1 MIQFKHI
8 GLLTFFMLIGE
19 FVFSQDEDMKN
30 NVVQQRIEFISEQL
44 ESESIDLTNVV
55 EQLNYLYDH
64 PLNLN
69 SATFEELQDIGLLSD
84 VQISDLMLHI
94 KQLFTLKSC
103 NKKWQ

>member
-64 PLNLN
+64 PLNFN
-69 SATFEELQDIGLLSD
+69 SATF
-84 VQISDLMLHI
+84 
-94 KQLFTLKSC
+94 
-103 NKKWQ
+103 